1 MKKIWEGRI
10 KKKLDELAEK
20 FNRSVD
26 FDKKFFKYDVQ
37 AGIAHSKALYKA
49 GVITKNELNK
59 LAGGLKKLLKMENKI
74 KWENYEDVHSA
85 VEIELTKLIGNI
97 GKKLHTGRS
106 RNDLVATDERL
117 FLKDK
122 IKEIKKLIL
131 NLLKTFIIIAE
142 KNKNV
147 FISGFT
153 HLQQAQIVSVAQF
166 LLSYYN
172 KIKRDYELLKF
183 VEKRVDC
190 LPLASGA
197 LAGSN
202 YPLDRNFLAKEL
214 GFSSIMENSMDAVSD
229 RDFIIDFVY
238 FTVLTSLHLSRLAE
252 DLIIYNSNEFAY
264 IEIDDSFA
272 TGSSIMPNKKNP
284 DILELMRGKTGAF
297 TGNLISLVV
306 MLKGLPL
313 TYNKDMQEDKLPLFN
328 SVENIIDI
336 LKIADRILY
345 KIEFNKEKIKESI
358 DKSFMYAVDIADFLV
373 GKGIPFRDAHKI
385 TGNLIS
391 YCIEKNKKLNEVTE
405 EDLKNILPDGVNMKE
420 INSLL
425 NPEKSVNLKKTM
437 GSTNLNQINLQIKNA
452 KKYLANEA

>member
-26 FDKKFFKYDVQ
+26 FDKKFFKYDVL

-147 FISGFT
+147 FIPGFT

-391 YCIEKNKKLNEVTE
+391 YCIEKNKKLDEVTE
-405 EDLKNILPDGVNMKE
+405 EDLKNILPDRVNMKE

>member
-10 KKKLDELAEK
+10 KKKLDKLAEK
-20 FNRSVD
+20 FNKSVD
-26 FDKKFFKYDVQ
+26 FDKKFFKYDIM
-37 AGIAHSKALYKA
+37 AGIAHSKALFRA
-49 GVITKNELNK
+49 GVITKSELNK
-59 LAGGLKKLLKMENKI
+59 LLNGLKKLSKMENKI

-85 VEIELTKLIGNI
+85 VEIELTKLIGNC

-117 FLKDK
+117 FLKNK
-122 IKEIKKLIL
+122 IEEIKKLIL
-131 NLLKTFIIIAE
+131 NFLKTLIFIAE

-147 FISGFT
+147 YMPGFT
-153 HLQQAQIVSVAQF
+153 HLQQAQIISAAQF
-166 LLSYYN
+166 LLSYYQ

-183 VEKRVDC
+183 LEKRVDC

-238 FTVLTSLHLSRLAE
+238 FTVLTSLHLSRFAE

-284 DILELMRGKTGAF
+284 DILELIRGKTGVF
-297 TGNLISLVV
+297 TGNLISLIV
-306 MLKGLPL
+306 MLKGLPS

-345 KIEFNKEKIKESI
+345 KIKFNREKIVESI

-373 GKGIPFRDAHKI
+373 EKGIAFRDAHKI
-385 TGNLIS
+385 TGRIIF
-391 YCIEKNKKLNEVTE
+391 YCIEKNKKLKEITE
-405 EDLKNILPDGVNMKE
+405 EELKNILPVGVNIKE
-420 INSLL
+420 INDLL
-425 NPEKSVNLKKTM
+425 APEKSVNLKKTY

-452 KKYLANEA
+452 KKYLKNET